1 MFVFEEGKCAIVV
14 NGSLLEQS
22 VTVTYVSNASD
33 TAANTATNQ
42 NNVQLAIATST
53 NPITIGP
60 YSVTTVHW

>member
-1 MFVFEEGKCAIVV
+1 MRHR
-14 NGSLLEQS
+14 SQWQPS
-22 VTVTYVSNASD
+22 VTIGDCDLRFQPSHSAT
-33 TAANTATNQ
+33 NTATNQ